1 MEQVIDILSGLCIA
15 AGIVALI
22 TGSLGLIR
30 LPDLF
35 SRTHAVGMM
44 DTAGVGFIILG
55 LIIHEGF
62 TLVSVKLALVGIF
75 LFFTSPIA
83 THAVAQ
89 VAYRAGLKPILE
101 EDRTGGRSGA
111 GQAGPKA
118 RAAGKAPGKAAAKK
132 LLARRPRQESCW
144 QESPRQES
152 RGQALMA
159 VTLTNM
165 LLLALL
171 VFILVLVIRTRKLF
185 PVVVLAGAYSLVSA
199 AMFVNLDAVD
209 VAFTEAAVGAGIST
223 VLFLAAMAYLPGTEK
238 EPPEAKGL
246 MHILP
251 ALVVCLVGG
260 ALLIAAAV
268 ELPAVGDP
276 SAPAHNHVAP
286 RYLEES
292 GSFLHIPNVVTTV
305 LASYRGFDTFGETVV
320 VFTAGLGVL
329 VLLAGHTRTA
339 LRRRKDDSGNT
350 GKGGGDA

>member
-132 LLARRPRQESCW
+132 AGKKASAKKAAGKKAPG
-144 QESPRQES
+144 QES